1 MALFSGKLAYKQQTI
16 KPVVPKNTK
25 FRLGY
30 VYDVILD
37 DANVGINTIEIDG
50 DEFKNISLVGCVRF
64 RFGEDLVT
72 PSSDLFF
79 AFPFDKNF
87 INLPL
92 KNETVEIYE
101 GNGSQYFY
109 RRIGAEI
116 TPNFNSSDT
125 LIDDSFI
132 KDNSRGNVQKD
143 YRRVQNTGITKT
155 NNDIGN
161 KYSGYGEY
169 FEPDTTIHKLKL
181 YEGDSLI
188 QSRFGQSIRFSGY
201 NNDRNLL
208 SPTIILRNGESSL
221 SKKRDIGEIT
231 EEDVNRDGSVIVFG
245 SNQYQLPFQP
255 GTVDDGGV
263 SDFETKPNTFKSY
276 PSKLIGDQILI
287 NSGRLIFSA
296 KTAEMIFYS
305 KKNYGF
311 ISDGGLSI
319 DNRLGIDISVGDN
332 INITTNDRN
341 VNISSGNGKINLG
354 SSELEPLVLGN
365 KLVDVLSQLI
375 DTINQMQFLTPSG
388 PSAVG
393 PVNAATF
400 NSIKSKLND
409 ILSQLNKT
417 S

>member
-1 MALFSGKLAYKQQTI
+1 MALFSGKLAAIQQTI
-16 KPVVPKNTK
+16 KSPTNRDTK
-25 FRLGY
+25 SKLGY

-37 DANVGINTIEIDG
+37 DTNTDINTIEIEDE
-50 DEFKNISLVGCVRF
+50 EFKNISLVGCIRF
-64 RFGEDLVT
+64 RFGDDLVT
-72 PSSDLFF
+72 PSSELFF

-87 INLPL
+87 VNLPI

-125 LIDDSFI
+125 LIEDSFI
-132 KDNSRGNVQKD
+132 KDNSKGNTQKD
-143 YRRVQNTGITKT
+143 YRRVQSTGITKSS
-155 NNDIGN
+155 NDTGN
-161 KYSGYGEY
+161 KYSGYGKY
-169 FEPDTTIHKLKL
+169 FEPDTSVHKLKL

-201 NNDRNLL
+201 NNDRNIL
-208 SPTIILRNGESSL
+208 SPTLILRNGESSL
-221 SKKRDIGEIT
+221 SKKRDIDEIT
-231 EEDVNRDGSVIVFG
+231 EEDVNRDGGVIVFG

-255 GTVDDGGV
+255 GTVDDGGS
-263 SDFETKPNTFKSY
+263 SDFETTPNSFKSY

-287 NSGRLIFSA
+287 NSGRIIFSA

-319 DNRLGIDISVGDN
+319 DNRLGIDVSVGDDIN
-332 INITTNDRN
+332 INTNDRN
-341 VNISSGNGKINLG
+341 VLINSGNGKVDIGNN
-354 SSELEPLVLGN
+354 ELEPLVKGDT
-365 KLVDVLSQLI
+365 LVRLLSELI

-393 PVNAATF
+393 PVNTPNF

-409 ILSQLNKT
+409 ALSRLNRT

>member
-1 MALFSGKLAYKQQTI
+1 MALVSGKLAARQQTI
-16 KPVVPKNTK
+16 KSPTIRDTK
-25 FRLGY
+25 SKLGY
-30 VYDVILD
+30 VYDIILD
-37 DANVGINTIEIDG
+37 DTNTDINTVEIED
-50 DEFKNISLVGCVRF
+50 DEFKNISLVGCIRF
-64 RFGEDLVT
+64 RFGDDVVT
-72 PSSDLFF
+72 PSSELFF

-87 INLPL
+87 VNLPI

-125 LIDDSFI
+125 LIEDSFI
-132 KDNSRGNVQKD
+132 KDNSKGNTPKD
-143 YRRVQNTGITKT
+143 YRRVQSTGITKSS
-155 NNDIGN
+155 NDTGN
-161 KYSGYGEY
+161 KYSGYGNY

-201 NNDRNLL
+201 NNDRNIL
-208 SPTIILRNGESSL
+208 SPTLILRNGESSL
-221 SKKRDIGEIT
+221 SKKRDIDEIT

-255 GTVDDGGV
+255 GTVDDGGN
-263 SDFETKPNTFKSY
+263 SDFETRPESFTNF

-287 NSGRLIFSA
+287 NSGRIIFSA

-319 DNRLGIDISVGDN
+319 DNRLGIDVSVGDDIN
-332 INITTNDRN
+332 INTNDRN
-341 VNISSGNGKINLG
+341 VLINSGNGKVDIGNN
-354 SSELEPLVLGN
+354 ELEPLVKGDT
-365 KLVDVLSQLI
+365 LVRLLSELI

-393 PVNAATF
+393 PVNTPNF

-409 ILSQLNKT
+409 VLSRLNRT

>member
-1 MALFSGKLAYKQQTI
+1 MALFSGRLAARQQTI
-16 KPVVPKNTK
+16 KPVIPKDTK
-25 FRLGY
+25 SRLGY
-30 VYDVILD
+30 VYDVVLD
-37 DANVGINTIEIDG
+37 DTNVDINTIEID
-50 DEFKNISLVGCVRF
+50 DEEFKNISLVGCIRF

-87 INLPL
+87 VNLPL

-132 KDNSRGNVQKD
+132 KDNSKGNAQKD

-201 NNDRNLL
+201 NNDRNVL
-208 SPTIILRNGESSL
+208 SPTLILRNGESSL
-221 SKKRDIGEIT
+221 SKKRDIDEIT

-245 SNQYQLPFQP
+245 SNQYQIPFQP

-263 SDFETKPNTFKSY
+263 SDFETKPNRFKSY

-319 DNRLGIDISVGDN
+319 DNRLGIDVSVGDD
-332 INITTNDRN
+332 INILTNDRN

-354 SSELEPLVLGN
+354 NNELEPLVLGN

-393 PVNAATF
+393 PVNIASF

>member
-1 MALFSGKLAYKQQTI
+1 MALFSGKLAARQQTI
-16 KPVVPKNTK
+16 KSPTTK
-25 FRLGY
+25 DTKSKLGY

-37 DANVGINTIEIDG
+37 DTNTDINTIEIED

-64 RFGEDLVT
+64 RFGDDLVT
-72 PSSDLFF
+72 PSSELFF

-87 INLPL
+87 VNLPI

-125 LIDDSFI
+125 LIEDSFI
-132 KDNSRGNVQKD
+132 KDNSKGNTQKD
-143 YRRVQNTGITKT
+143 YRRVQSTGITKSS
-155 NNDIGN
+155 NDTSN
-161 KYSGYGEY
+161 KYSGYGKY
-169 FEPDTTIHKLKL
+169 FEPDITIHKLKL

-201 NNDRNLL
+201 NNDRNIL
-208 SPTIILRNGESSL
+208 SPTLMLRNGESSL
-221 SKKRDIGEIT
+221 SKKRDIDEIT
-231 EEDVNRDGSVIVFG
+231 EEDVNRDGGVIVFG

-255 GTVDDGGV
+255 GTVDDGGI
-263 SDFETKPNTFKSY
+263 SDFETKPDSFKSY

-287 NSGRLIFSA
+287 NSGRIIFSA

-311 ISDGGLSI
+311 ISDGAMSI
-319 DNRLGIDISVGDN
+319 DNRLGMDVSVGAN
-332 INITTNDRN
+332 INVVTNDRD
-341 VNISSGNGKINLG
+341 VVFYTGKGSIFLGNT
-354 SSELEPLVLGN
+354 ELEPLVKGQ
-365 KLVDVLSQLI
+365 QLI
-375 DTINQMQFLTPSG
+375 NILSELIDAITSQTFLTPSG
-388 PSAVG
+388 PTAEG
-393 PVNAATF
+393 PVNVADF
-400 NSIKSKLND
+400 GNIKSRLND
-409 ILSQLNKT
+409 ILSKLNQT

>member
-1 MALFSGKLAYKQQTI
+1 MALFSGKLASRQQTI
-16 KPVVPKNTK
+16 KHILPKDAK
-25 FRLGY
+25 SRLGY
-30 VYDVILD
+30 VYDVVLD
-37 DANVGINTIEIDG
+37 DNNVDINTIEIDSE
-50 DEFKNISLVGCVRF
+50 EFKNISLVGCVRF
-64 RFGEDLVT
+64 RFGEDLIT
-72 PSSDLFF
+72 ASSDLFF

-132 KDNSRGNVQKD
+132 KDNSKGNTQKD
-143 YRRVQNTGITKT
+143 YRRVQNTGIVKT

-201 NNDRNLL
+201 NNDRNVL

-221 SKKRDIGEIT
+221 SKKRDIDEIT
-231 EEDVNRDGSVIVFG
+231 EEDVNRDGGVIIFG

-263 SDFETKPNTFKSY
+263 SDFETKPNRFKSY

-319 DNRLGIDISVGDN
+319 DNRLGIDVSVGDD
-332 INITTNDRN
+332 INILTNDRS
-341 VNISSGNGKINLG
+341 VNISSGNGKINIG
-354 SSELEPLVLGN
+354 SGVLEPLVLGN
-365 KLVDVLSQLI
+365 KLVDILSQLI

-388 PSAVG
+388 PSAIG
-393 PVNAATF
+393 PVNVASF

>member
-1 MALFSGKLAYKQQTI
+1 MALFSGKLAARQQTI
-16 KPVVPKNTK
+16 KSPTTRDTK
-25 FRLGY
+25 SKLGY

-37 DANVGINTIEIDG
+37 DTNTDINTVEIEG
-50 DEFKNISLVGCVRF
+50 DEFKNISLIGCIRF
-64 RFGEDLVT
+64 RFGDDLVT
-72 PSSDLFF
+72 PSSELFF

-87 INLPL
+87 VNLPI

-116 TPNFNSSDT
+116 TPNFNSSET
-125 LIDDSFI
+125 LIEDSFI
-132 KDNSRGNVQKD
+132 KDNSKGNTQKD
-143 YRRVQNTGITKT
+143 YRRVQSTGITKSSNET
-155 NNDIGN
+155 GN
-161 KYSGYGEY
+161 KYSGYGKY
-169 FEPDTTIHKLKL
+169 FEPDTTVHKLKL

-201 NNDRNLL
+201 NNDRNIL
-208 SPTIILRNGESSL
+208 SPTLILRNGESSL
-221 SKKRDIGEIT
+221 SKKRDIDEIT

-255 GTVDDGGV
+255 GTVDDGGS
-263 SDFETKPNTFKSY
+263 SDFETKPTSFKSY

-287 NSGRLIFSA
+287 NSGRIIFSA

-319 DNRLGIDISVGDN
+319 DNRLGIDVSVGDN
-332 INITTNDRN
+332 ININTNDRN
-341 VNISSGNGKINLG
+341 ILINSGNGKVDIGNN
-354 SSELEPLVLGN
+354 ELEPLVKGDT
-365 KLVDVLSQLI
+365 LVRLLSELI

-393 PVNAATF
+393 PVNAPSF

-409 ILSQLNKT
+409 VLSRLNRT

>member
-1 MALFSGKLAYKQQTI
+1 MALVSGKLAARQQTI
-16 KPVVPKNTK
+16 KSPTIRDTK
-25 FRLGY
+25 SKLGY
-30 VYDVILD
+30 VYDIILD
-37 DANVGINTIEIDG
+37 DTNTDINTIEIEDE
-50 DEFKNISLVGCVRF
+50 EFKNISLVGCIRF
-64 RFGEDLVT
+64 RFGDDLVT
-72 PSSDLFF
+72 PSSELFF

-87 INLPL
+87 VNLPI

-125 LIDDSFI
+125 LIEDSFI
-132 KDNSRGNVQKD
+132 KDNSKGNTQKD
-143 YRRVQNTGITKT
+143 YRRVQSTGITKSS
-155 NNDIGN
+155 NDTGN
-161 KYSGYGEY
+161 KYSGYGKY
-169 FEPDTTIHKLKL
+169 FEPDVSVHKLKL

-201 NNDRNLL
+201 NNDRNIL
-208 SPTIILRNGESSL
+208 SPTLILRNGESSL
-221 SKKRDIGEIT
+221 SKKGDIDEIT
-231 EEDVNRDGSVIVFG
+231 EEDVNRDGGVIVFG

-255 GTVDDGGV
+255 GTVDDGGS
-263 SDFETKPNTFKSY
+263 SDFETKPTSFKSY

-287 NSGRLIFSA
+287 NSGRIIFSA

-319 DNRLGIDISVGDN
+319 DNRLGIDVSVGDDIN
-332 INITTNDRN
+332 INTNDRN
-341 VNISSGNGKINLG
+341 VLINSGNGKVDIGNN
-354 SSELEPLVLGN
+354 ELEPLVKGDT
-365 KLVDVLSQLI
+365 LVRLLSELI

-393 PVNAATF
+393 PVNTPNF

-409 ILSQLNKT
+409 ALSRLNRT

>member
-1 MALFSGKLAYKQQTI
+1 MALFSGKLAARQQTI
-16 KPVVPKNTK
+16 KSPTTK
-25 FRLGY
+25 DTKSKLGY

-37 DANVGINTIEIDG
+37 DTNTYINTIEIEDE
-50 DEFKNISLVGCVRF
+50 EFKNISLVGCVRF
-64 RFGEDLVT
+64 RFGDDLVT
-72 PSSDLFF
+72 PSSELFF

-87 INLPL
+87 VNLPI

-125 LIDDSFI
+125 LIEDSFI
-132 KDNSRGNVQKD
+132 KDNSKGNTQKD
-143 YRRVQNTGITKT
+143 YRRVQSTGITKSS
-155 NNDIGN
+155 NDTSN
-161 KYSGYGEY
+161 KYSGYGKY
-169 FEPDTTIHKLKL
+169 FEPDITIHKLKL

-201 NNDRNLL
+201 NNDRNIL
-208 SPTIILRNGESSL
+208 SPTLILRNGESSL
-221 SKKRDIGEIT
+221 SKKRDIDEIT

-245 SNQYQLPFQP
+245 ANQYQLPFQP
-255 GTVDDGGV
+255 GTVDDGGS
-263 SDFETKPNTFKSY
+263 SDFETNPNSFKSY

-287 NSGRLIFSA
+287 NSGRIIFSA

-319 DNRLGIDISVGDN
+319 DNRLGIDVSVGDN
-332 INITTNDRN
+332 ININTNDRN
-341 VNISSGNGKINLG
+341 ILINSGNGKVDIGNN
-354 SSELEPLVLGN
+354 ELEPLVKGDT
-365 KLVDVLSQLI
+365 LVRLLSELI

-393 PVNAATF
+393 PINVPNF

-409 ILSQLNKT
+409 VLSGLNRT

>member
-1 MALFSGKLAYKQQTI
+1 MVLFSGKLAAIQRNI
-16 KPVVPKNTK
+16 KPTIGRDTK
-25 FRLGY
+25 SKLGY

-37 DANVGINTIEIDG
+37 DTNTDINTIEIEEE
-50 DEFKNISLVGCVRF
+50 EFNNISLVGCIRF

-72 PSSDLFF
+72 PSSELFF

-87 INLPL
+87 VNLPI

-116 TPNFNSSDT
+116 TPNFNSSET
-125 LIDDSFI
+125 LIEDSFI
-132 KDNSRGNVQKD
+132 KDNSKGNAEKD
-143 YRRVQNTGITKT
+143 YRRVQSTGISKSS
-155 NNDIGN
+155 NDTAN
-161 KYSGYGEY
+161 KYSGYGKY
-169 FEPDTTIHKLKL
+169 FEPDSSIHKLKL

-201 NNDRNLL
+201 NNDRNIF
-208 SPTIILRNGESSL
+208 SPTLILRNGESSL
-221 SKKRDIGEIT
+221 SKKSEIDELT
-231 EEDVNRDGSVIVFG
+231 EEDVNRDGSVMVFG

-255 GTVDDGGV
+255 GTIDDGGS
-263 SDFETKPNTFKSY
+263 SDFETKPNSFKSY

-287 NSGRLIFSA
+287 NSGRIIFSA

-319 DNRLGIDISVGDN
+319 DNRLGIAVSVGDDIV
-332 INITTNDRN
+332 INTNDRN
-341 VNISSGNGKINLG
+341 VLVNSGNGQINLG
-354 SSELEPLVLGN
+354 DDNLEPLVKGDT
-365 KLVDVLSQLI
+365 LVELLAELI

-388 PSAVG
+388 PSAIG
-393 PVNAATF
+393 PVNVPNF
-400 NSIKSKLND
+400 NSIKSKLNNT
-409 ILSQLNKT
+409 LSRLNKT

>member
-1 MALFSGKLAYKQQTI
+1 MALFSGKLAAIQQTI
-16 KPVVPKNTK
+16 KSPTNRDTK
-25 FRLGY
+25 SKLGY

-37 DANVGINTIEIDG
+37 DTNTDINTIEIEDE
-50 DEFKNISLVGCVRF
+50 EFKNISLVGCIRF
-64 RFGEDLVT
+64 RFGDDLVT
-72 PSSDLFF
+72 PSSELFF

-87 INLPL
+87 VNLPI

-125 LIDDSFI
+125 LIEDSFI
-132 KDNSRGNVQKD
+132 KDNSKGNTQKD
-143 YRRVQNTGITKT
+143 YRRVQSTGITKSS
-155 NNDIGN
+155 NDTGN
-161 KYSGYGEY
+161 KYSGYGKY
-169 FEPDTTIHKLKL
+169 FEPDTSVHKLKL

-201 NNDRNLL
+201 NNDRNIL
-208 SPTIILRNGESSL
+208 SPTLILRNGESSL
-221 SKKRDIGEIT
+221 SKKRDIDEIT
-231 EEDVNRDGSVIVFG
+231 EEDVNRDGGVIVFG

-255 GTVDDGGV
+255 GTVDDGGS
-263 SDFETKPNTFKSY
+263 SDFETTPNSFKSY
-276 PSKLIGDQILI
+276 PLKLIGDQILI
-287 NSGRLIFSA
+287 NSGRIIFSA

-319 DNRLGIDISVGDN
+319 DNRLGIDVSVGDDIN
-332 INITTNDRN
+332 INTNDRN
-341 VNISSGNGKINLG
+341 VLINSGNGKVDIGNN
-354 SSELEPLVLGN
+354 ELEPLVKGDT
-365 KLVDVLSQLI
+365 LVRLLSELI
-375 DTINQMQFLTPSG
+375 DNINQMQFLTPSG

-393 PVNAATF
+393 PVNTPNF

-409 ILSQLNKT
+409 ALSRLNRT